1 MKRRLYRQANG
12 LKILTA
18 SDPRMRRLKREG
30 HEAEIHGHKV
40 WNSSFL
46 IMQYLKRHPLPPGAR
61 VLELGCGWGLLG
73 LFCAKR
79 FGATVHG
86 IDADAN
92 VLPYLALHAELNGV
106 AMSAEKRTFARLRT
120 ADLEG
125 WDLILGADICFW
137 DELADELF
145 NLIRRAKRAGAGRV
159 ILADPGRPPFAQLA
173 ARCMT
178 SFDDAQRQWTTA
190 SRPVRASGELL
201 IVN

>member
-12 LKILTA
+12 LKILAA
-18 SDPRMRRLKREG
+18 SHPRMRRLKREG

-40 WNSSFL
+40 WKSSFL

-73 LFCAKR
+73 LYCAKR

-92 VLPYLALHAELNGV
+92 VLPYLALHAEVNDV
-106 AMSAEKRTFARLRT
+106 AMTAEKRTFAQLRGV
-120 ADLEG
+120 DLQS

-137 DELADELF
+137 DELAEGLF
-145 NLIRRAKRAGAGRV
+145 KLIRRARRTGAGRV
-159 ILADPGRPPFAQLA
+159 ILADPGRPPFHHLA
-173 ARCMT
+173 ERCLASFDGARC
-178 SFDDAQRQWTTA
+178 RWTTA
-190 SRPVRASGELL
+190 SRPVQASGQML
-201 IVN
+201 IID